1 MSGGE
6 FNLLDW
12 FLIVIVGASTLFGFN
27 AGLARVVIGF
37 AAGIIGI
44 VVAFW
49 FYQTPAAWFSGYFH
63 SSTVASALGFLV
75 VFAGVVIAGGILAR
89 LLAAIFKWAGV
100 GWLDRL
106 LGAGAGFLR
115 GMLVAVGI
123 VTPLLAFAPD
133 PPPKFL
139 EKSQLAP
146 YTVAFGRVLVE
157 MAPSAVREQFESK
170 AGLLKLLWKSDL
182 RTVFPGLDKPDEP
195 KPAPAPKG
203 KPVPLK
209 KESY

>member
-1 MSGGE
+1 MTGGD
-6 FNLLDW
+6 FNALDW
-12 FLIVIVGASTLFGFN
+12 FLIVIVGASTLLGFN
-27 AGLARVVIGF
+27 AGLVRVVIGF

-44 VVAFW
+44 VAAFW
-49 FYQTPAAWFSGYFH
+49 FYQTPAEWFSGYFH

-75 VFAGVVIAGGILAR
+75 VFGGVVIAGGIFAR

-106 LGAGAGFLR
+106 FGAGAGFLR

-139 EKSQLAP
+139 QESQLAP
-146 YTVAFGRVLVE
+146 YTVAFGRVLVAT
-157 MAPSAVREQFESK
+157 APSRVREQFEGK
-170 AGLLKLLWKSDL
+170 ADLLKVLWK
-182 RTVFPGLDKPDEP
+182 
-195 KPAPAPKG
+195 
-203 KPVPLK
+203 
-209 KESY
+209 